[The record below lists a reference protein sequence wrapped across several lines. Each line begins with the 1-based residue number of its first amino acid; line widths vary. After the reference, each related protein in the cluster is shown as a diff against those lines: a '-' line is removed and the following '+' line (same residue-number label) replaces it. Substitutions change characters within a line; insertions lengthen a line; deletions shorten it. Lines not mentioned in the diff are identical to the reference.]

1 MHYIQANIGR
11 NFDLGTGTLEMTDDG
26 WHNFQQDVISLL
38 RVNAMNHQTNM
49 TTFEIHYG
57 VGTWEGVTEESAH
70 ISALSSDG
78 WDTENIKLG
87 LAWLAEEYKQ
97 DSIAFIEGS
106 SLITVNP

>member
-11 NFDLGTGTLEMTDDG
+11 NFDMGTGTLEMTAQG
-26 WHNFQQDVISLL
+26 WEDFQQSVISLF
-38 RVNAMNHQTNM
+38 RVNAENHQTNM

-57 VGTWEGVTEESAH
+57 VGEWEGVREESAH
-70 ISALSSDG
+70 ISGLNLDG

-87 LAWLAEEYKQ
+87 LAWLAKEYSQ

-106 SLITVNP
+106 TLISVTP